1 MKPLQAPFP
10 WFGGKRRAADLVW
23 ERFGDVVDYIEPFFG
38 SGAVLLNRP
47 TKPKVEIVN
56 DADGFIANFWR
67 SVAFSPEETARWA
80 DWPINEADL
89 HARNIYLTNLRQD
102 FTAKI
107 MGSPDYY
114 DPKIAGWWAW
124 GISTAI
130 RPKEF
135 CGINGCWNVDGEG
148 RIAKTGKGVPRSMPC
163 MDSLKG
169 VNASMDIPSTFLAL
183 HHRLRR
189 VLVLCGDWSRSFVA
203 TNTTCTRTIGIFLD
217 PPYDGFESNYA
228 HGDPI
233 SASVRKWAIANGDNP
248 LFRIAV
254 CGYVG
259 EHEFPQ
265 DWECVAWAPND
276 SRKDRERIW
285 FSPHCLRANQGVL
298 L

>member
-23 ERFGDVVDYIEPFFG
+23 QRFGDVVDYIEPFFG

-56 DADGFIANFWR
+56 DADGFISNFWR

-130 RPKEF
+130 RPKDFAESMAA
-135 CGINGCWNVDGEG
+135 GMWM
-148 RIAKTGKGVPRSMPC
+148 AKGASRKQGKGCRGQC
-163 MDSLKG
+163 RACTSLKG
-169 VNASMDIPSTFLAL
+169 
-183 HHRLRR
+183 
-189 VLVLCGDWSRSFVA
+189 
-203 TNTTCTRTIGIFLD
+203 
-217 PPYDGFESNYA
+217 
-228 HGDPI
+228 
-233 SASVRKWAIANGDNP
+233 
-248 LFRIAV
+248 
-254 CGYVG
+254 
-259 EHEFPQ
+259 
-265 DWECVAWAPND
+265 
-276 SRKDRERIW
+276 
-285 FSPHCLRANQGVL
+285 
-298 L
+298 